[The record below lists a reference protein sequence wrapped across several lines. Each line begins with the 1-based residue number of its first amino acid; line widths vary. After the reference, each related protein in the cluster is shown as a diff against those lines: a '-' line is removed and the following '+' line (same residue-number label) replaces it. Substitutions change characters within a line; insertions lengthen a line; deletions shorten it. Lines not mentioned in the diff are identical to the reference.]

1 MFPTVLVTRRWP
13 APVERLLRDEFA
25 AQLSADDHPMTAAE
39 LGAALRHADIILPTV
54 SDTISGPMLRVTGR
68 RAQAI
73 VNYGAG
79 VDHIDI
85 ASARELGITV
95 TNTPDVLTECA
106 ADLTLTLILMV
117 CRRAG
122 EGEREL
128 RAGRWGGWRPTHL
141 LGHRVSGRT
150 LGIIGLGRIGRAVA
164 RRARDGFGMKVIAHT
179 RTPRAEE
186 GLELRDGLDD
196 ILREAD
202 IVSLHVPATAQTLG
216 MIDSRRLA
224 LMRPGAYL
232 INTARGGLVDEQA
245 LVGALRSGALGGA
258 GLDVY
263 AAEPAVHPGLLPLE
277 NVVLLPHLGSATEET
292 RAAMGL
298 RALENLRAIVRGEQ
312 PPDRVA

>member
-1 MFPTVLVTRRWP
+1 MSPTVRVTRRWP
-13 APVERLLRDEFA
+13 APVERLLSDEFA

-54 SDTISGPMLRVTGR
+54 SDTISGPMLRMAGR
-68 RAQAI
+68 RARAI

-79 VDHIDI
+79 VDHIDV
-85 ASARELGITV
+85 ASARDLGITV
-95 TNTPDVLTECA
+95 TNTPEVLTECT
-106 ADLTLTLILMV
+106 ADLTLALILMV
-117 CRRAG
+117 CRRTG

-128 RAGRWGGWRPTHL
+128 RAGCWRGWRPTHL

-179 RTPRAEE
+179 RTPRAGER
-186 GLELRDGLDD
+186 LELREALDD
-196 ILREAD
+196 LLREAD
-202 IVSLHVPATAQTLG
+202 IVSLHVPATAQTRG
-216 MIDSRRLA
+216 MIDCRRLA

-245 LVGALRSGALGGA
+245 LVDALRSGALAGA

-263 AAEPAVHPGLLPLE
+263 SSEPAVHPGLRTLE

-298 RALENLRAIVRGEQ
+298 RALDNLRAIVCGEE
-312 PPDRVA
+312 PPDRVV